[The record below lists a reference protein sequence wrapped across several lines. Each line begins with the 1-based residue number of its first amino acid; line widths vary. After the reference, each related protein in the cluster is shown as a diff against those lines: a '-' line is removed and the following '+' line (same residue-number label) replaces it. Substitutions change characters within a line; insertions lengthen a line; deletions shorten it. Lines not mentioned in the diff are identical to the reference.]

1 MGSISDS
8 GVASELESESTTCS
22 RQRVLVTGC
31 NGQIGQVLV
40 PALQARYGE
49 SNVFD
54 SDMRGNAS
62 ITLDVTD
69 VAALTATLHRVQP
82 TQIYHLAAVLSATGE
97 QDPVRAWQV
106 NLNGYFNVLEAAVA
120 CGVKQVFFPST
131 IAVYGPDAPR
141 EATPDSAP
149 TRPTTIY
156 GIAKAA
162 GENLAAWYRKKHDL
176 DVRVL
181 RYPGIIGWESA
192 PGGGTTDY
200 AVEIFH
206 AAIHGQDFKCPLGP
220 DRALPMLA
228 MQDAIRGTIEFMEAA
243 PEKILQPSGYN
254 LGGFSAAPMDFAA
267 EITRAIPNFKID
279 YAPDHRDSIAA
290 SWPAGLDDSSA
301 RRDWGWQPRYNL
313 RTLSSAM
320 LGHIGAAVA
329 ASAADSACEALGTA
343 AAVNAA

>member
-1 MGSISDS
+1 MGSVRDSLVNSEVESISR
-8 GVASELESESTTCS
+8 S
-22 RQRVLVTGC
+22 RQRVLVTGS

-40 PALQARYGE
+40 PALQARYGAQ
-49 SNVFD
+49 NVLD
-54 SDMRGNAS
+54 SDLRGDVSLA
-62 ITLDVTD
+62 LDVTD
-69 VAALTATLHRVQP
+69 VAALMAAIRKFQP

-97 QDPVRAWQV
+97 RDPVRAWQV

-206 AAIHGQDFKCPLGP
+206 AAVRSQAFRCPLGP

-254 LGGFSAAPMDFAA
+254 LGGFSAAPVDFAR
-267 EITRAIPNFKID
+267 EISRAMPDFQIE
-279 YAPDHRDSIAA
+279 YAPDHRDAIAA

-301 RRDWGWQPRYNL
+301 RRDWGWQPQYDL
-313 RTLSSAM
+313 STLSAAM
-320 LGHIGAAVA
+320 LGHIGANLA
-329 ASAADSACEALGTA
+329 AEAADVVFRGLGA

>member
-1 MGSISDS
+1 MGSIRDS
-8 GVASELESESTTCS
+8 VISSGQESGTAT
-22 RQRVLVTGC
+22 RTQRVLVTGC

-40 PALQARYGE
+40 PALQERYGKA
-49 SNVFD
+49 NVFD
-54 SDMRGNAS
+54 SDMRGAAS

-69 VAALTATLHRVQP
+69 VAALTATIRRLQP

-97 QDPVRAWQV
+97 KDPVRAWQV
-106 NLNGYFNVLEAAVA
+106 NLNGYFNILEAAVA
-120 CGVKQVFFPST
+120 CDVKQVFFPST

-162 GENLAAWYRKKHDL
+162 GENLAAWYRQKHDL

-181 RYPGIIGWESA
+181 RYPGIIGWESS

-206 AAIHGQDFKCPLGP
+206 AAVRGRAFRCPLGA

-243 PEKILQPSGYN
+243 PEKIRQPSGYN
-254 LGGFSAAPMDFAA
+254 LGGFSAAPADFAS
-267 EITRAIPNFKID
+267 EISRAIPDFSIE
-279 YAPDHRDSIAA
+279 YVPDHRDAIAA

-301 RRDWGWQPRYNL
+301 RRDWGWQPQYDL
-313 RTLSSAM
+313 HTLSAAM
-320 LGHIGAAVA
+320 LGHIAADQA
-329 ASAADSACEALGTA
+329 AAAADSAFRGLSQV
-343 AAVNAA
+343 AVNAA